1 MTTPQNNPIA
11 RLLFELQVARAQ
23 LAAIEQAEHPDVT
36 DRFGRVW
43 TWCGKDLYAHC
54 GIAAPKDRI
63 DDFVL
68 PSQTALDN
76 PNYDPCD
83 ICLDGR
89 DRHVT
94 ACKREW
100 ECSHAT
106 CARIHAAED
115 AEAQRSAD
123 YYDPAILL
131 PNRLILGVVNA
142 SCPCGASFP
151 VRDGIL
157 GTHFPVMY
165 EGRPPVL
172 KDPFAPGTAACRNS
186 GRAVTVEA
194 AQRRDEAL
202 ADAERRIAARVRD
215 NPAAWLGLLEWVAL
229 ADVATGERVG
239 FTETVQPDPYG
250 PRMAVERAGVVKRR
264 GKTFIVIACDE
275 DGLAGEV
282 RLTAKTWGRARVRRK

>member
-1 MTTPQNNPIA
+1 MTTLQNNPIA
-11 RLLFELQVARAQ
+11 GLVNDWTNARAE
-23 LAAIEQAEHPDVT
+23 LHELERAEHPDVT

-43 TWCGKDLYAHC
+43 TWRGKDLYAHC
-54 GIAAPKDRI
+54 GIAAPKDMI

-115 AEAQRSAD
+115 AEAQSSTH
-123 YYDPAILL
+123 YDPAILL

-142 SCPCGASFP
+142 LCPCGASFP
-151 VRDGIL
+151 VREGIL

-165 EGRPPVL
+165 EGRAPVL
-172 KDPFAPGTAACRNS
+172 EDPFAPGTAACRYS
-186 GRAVTVEA
+186 GRAVTAEA

-202 ADAERRIAARVRD
+202 TDAERRIAGRVRS
-215 NPAAWLGLLEWVAL
+215 NPAVWLGLLEWVTL
-229 ADVATGERVG
+229 ADVAAGDRVG
-239 FTETVQPDPYG
+239 FTQVEQPDPHG
-250 PRMAVERAGVVKRR
+250 PRIAVERQGTVKRR
-264 GKTFIVIACDE
+264 GKTFVLVECDE
-275 DGLAGEV
+275 DGYAGEV
-282 RLTAKTWGRARVRRK
+282 RLTAKLWDRARVRRK

>member
-1 MTTPQNNPIA
+1 MTTPQSNPTA
-11 RLLFELQVARAQ
+11 GLVSQWQDARAT
-23 LAAIEQAEHPDVT
+23 LAAIERAEHPDVT

-43 TWCGKDLYAHC
+43 TWRGKDLYAHC
-54 GIAAPKDRI
+54 GIAAPKDMI

-115 AEAQRSAD
+115 AEAQCAAD
-123 YYDPAILL
+123 YHDPAILL
-131 PNRLILGVVNA
+131 PNRLVLGIVNA

-157 GTHFPVMY
+157 GTHFPPLY
-165 EGRPPVL
+165 DGAKL
-172 KDPFAPGTAACRNS
+172 KDPFAPGTGACRYS
-186 GRAVTVEA
+186 GRTVTVEA
-194 AQRRDEAL
+194 AQRRDEDL
-202 ADAERRIAARVRD
+202 TPAERRTASRVRA

-229 ADVATGERVG
+229 ADVAVGERVG
-239 FTETVQPDPYG
+239 FTEVVQPDPYG
-250 PRMAVERAGVVKRR
+250 PRIAVERQGVAKRR
-264 GKTFIVIACDE
+264 GKTFVVIACDE

-282 RLTAKTWGRARVRRK
+282 RLTAKAWDRARVRRK